1 MDSQQLMLLKKEVV
15 TTTNT
20 PGWRYV
26 MQIAE
31 QLVKA
36 AETAVIAEQEET
48 KIVGLQRKAQAA
60 REFLNEFRRKIEAT
74 RQVETPSPDD
84 SLLYEVA
91 CD

>member
-1 MDSQQLMLLKKEVV
+1 MDQQQLMLLKKEVCA
-15 TTTNT
+15 TTNT
-20 PGWRYV
+20 VGWRYV

-36 AETAVIAEQEET
+36 AEAAVIAEAEES

-60 REFLNEFRRKIEAT
+60 RDFFNKFRQKIEAT
-74 RQVETPSPDD
+74 KQVESAEPDD

>member
-1 MDSQQLMLLKKEVV
+1 MDNQQLMVLKREVIA
-15 TTTNT
+15 TTNT
-20 PGWRYV
+20 VGWGYV

-36 AETAVIAEQEET
+36 AETAIIAEQEES

-60 REFLNEFRRKIEAT
+60 REFLTEFRRKIEAT